1 MISDDR
7 SAENT
12 GVEELLEASPA
23 VEARTSATA
32 VAAFVCGLGALLAAP
47 FSVTF
52 ALAWGL
58 AALGALTALGAV
70 IMTSRSTVAGRA
82 LAPVGLMFSLAALA
96 LLGLRYLGV
105 HTAFG
110 DDLVP
115 ALTALLE
122 QLNTQLHA
130 PAQVVGHGAA

>member
-1 MISDDR
+1 MVSDDR

-23 VEARTSATA
+23 VEARTSASA
-32 VAAFVCGLGALLAAP
+32 VAAVVCGLAALLAAP

-70 IMTSRSTVAGRA
+70 IMTSR
-82 LAPVGLMFSLAALA
+82 
-96 LLGLRYLGV
+96 
-105 HTAFG
+105 
-110 DDLVP
+110 
-115 ALTALLE
+115 
-122 QLNTQLHA
+122 
-130 PAQVVGHGAA
+130 